1 MRLRRA
7 FVVLIALGCL
17 AAQGTSA
24 QADYDPLGSGTTKLT
39 LDQSFLALLK
49 QSKVK
54 LSALAPAKL
63 QGGVASFPVS
73 GGKFDPLAAAGT
85 VEHEGALLFK
95 AASGASIPLK
105 ALQLKTTQRHAPFS
119 AKVGG
124 SQLKLAQAQGLAVTR
139 QGFGDKVKVN
149 SLTLSAKLATRL
161 AKKLR
166 LKATFKAGQ
175 PLGSTLTKAEPET
188 IAVLGKGKVSLT
200 LDPGFKAKL
209 DSLFVAVNPI
219 FPAERPDPF
228 TLAIFGGTIAPTASE
243 GTIQTQGSI
252 ELVQI
257 GGGQVFLREAWL
269 ELSAG
274 SFSPELE
281 LAPSP
286 PYPGK
291 QGRVP
296 VGALGLSGAS
306 VSADPAARTVAVA
319 NASVGIG
326 ANLASA
332 FNEAFAKPLGEG
344 DAFHEGESLG
354 TITFTAQAR

>member
-63 QGGVASFPVS
+63 KAGTVIFPVT

-85 VEHEGALLFK
+85 VEHEGALVFK
-95 AASGASIPLK
+95 AATGASIPLK

-139 QGFGDKVKVN
+139 QGFGDKVKVS
-149 SLTLSAKLATRL
+149 SLSLSAKLATRL

-228 TLAIFGGTIAPTASE
+228 TLAIFGGTIAPDGSA
-243 GTIQTQGSI
+243 GTLQTQGSL
-252 ELVQI
+252 EFLQLA
-257 GGGQVFLREAWL
+257 GGQLFWAEPWL
-269 ELSAG
+269 ELASG
-274 SFSPELE
+274 SFSSE
-281 LAPSP
+281 ANAQPSP
-286 PYPGK
+286 PYAGK
-291 QGRVP
+291 LERGPLAKLRGGVVSSDPQGRTVS
-296 VGALGLSGAS
+296 VSGAPLALEAATAQMLNELFAQGKAVFAAGEGIGS
-306 VSADPAARTVAVA
+306 VSFVAQ
-319 NASVGIG
+319 G
-326 ANLASA
+326 
-332 FNEAFAKPLGEG
+332 
-344 DAFHEGESLG
+344 
-354 TITFTAQAR
+354 R

>member
-63 QGGVASFPVS
+63 KAGTVIFPVT

-124 SQLKLAQAQGLAVTR
+124 SQLKLASAKGLAVSR
-139 QGFGDKVKVN
+139 QGFGDKVKVS
-149 SLTLSAKLATRL
+149 SLSLSAKLATRL

-219 FPAERPDPF
+219 FPAERPGPF
-228 TLAIFGGTIAPTASE
+228 TLAIFGGTIAPDGSA
-243 GTIQTQGSI
+243 GTLQTQGSL
-252 ELVQI
+252 EFLQLA
-257 GGGQVFLREAWL
+257 GGQLFWAEPWL
-269 ELSAG
+269 ELAAHAASAEV
-274 SFSPELE
+274 ELQ
-281 LAPSP
+281 PSP

-291 QGRVP
+291 LGR
-296 VGALGLSGAS
+296 LGIAAISGGG
-306 VSADPAARTVAVA
+306 VSADPKAGTVTVA
-319 NASVGIG
+319 G
-326 ANLASA
+326 LALSLDAATAQA
-332 FNEAFAKPLGEG
+332 FNEVFAKPQGKEGVFVAGE
-344 DAFHEGESLG
+344 ALG
-354 TITFTAQAR
+354 TLGFVAWGQ